1 MRAGFLMFIFFIVSD
16 VWIYRGQSLRP
27 ARLTVGPPPQEKFH
41 VPVAAAL
48 GVEGDEYFLT
58 QGVKTPYAIKMLI

>member
-1 MRAGFLMFIFFIVSD
+1 
-16 VWIYRGQSLRP
+16 
-27 ARLTVGPPPQEKFH
+27 